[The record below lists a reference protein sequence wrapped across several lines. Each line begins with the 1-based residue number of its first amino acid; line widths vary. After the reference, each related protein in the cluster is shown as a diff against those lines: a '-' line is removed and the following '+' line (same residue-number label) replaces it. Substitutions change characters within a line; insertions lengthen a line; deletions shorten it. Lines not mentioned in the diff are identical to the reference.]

1 MVWGVRYAEV
11 NCITAIVQSV
21 EGRGRAS
28 CKALT
33 LCVGLYDI
41 TGRQIINLRY
51 KLQILKQILKE
62 DHEGYS

>member
-21 EGRGRAS
+21 EGRERAS

-33 LCVGLYDI
+33 LCAGLYDI
-41 TGRQIINLRY
+41 T
-51 KLQILKQILKE
+51 
-62 DHEGYS
+62 